1 MPGDFL
7 PGILFYYSSLKMNK
21 IRAAITGV
29 GGYVPDYV
37 LTNKELETMV
47 DTNDEWITT
56 RTGIKERRILKGENQ
71 GVSVMGIAAVK
82 DMLAKTKTDPKEIDC
97 IIFATVT
104 ADMTFPATA
113 NIVATAVGATNAFS
127 YDMGAACSG
136 FLYALVTGASFIQS
150 GMYKKVVVIGGDK
163 MSSILDYKDRTT
175 CIIFGDG
182 AGCVLLEPTHEDVG
196 VMDSILKSDGSG
208 EAYLHM
214 KAGGSRMPASHE
226 TVDKRQHYVYQ
237 EGAAVFKFA
246 VTNMADVSAQLAERN
261 HLNADTITWLV
272 PHQAN
277 KRIIDATAHRMGVT
291 DDKVMM
297 NIERYGNTTAGTI
310 PLLLWDYEKRL
321 KKGDNLILAA
331 FGGGFTWGA
340 IYVKWAY

>member
-1 MPGDFL
+1 M
-7 PGILFYYSSLKMNK
+7 KK
-21 IRAAITGV
+21 VRAAITGV

-47 DTNDEWITT
+47 ETSDEWITT

-71 GVSVMGIAAVK
+71 GVSVLGINAVK
-82 DMLAKTKTDPKEIDC
+82 DLLAKTKVDPKEIDL

-113 NIVATAVGATNAFS
+113 NIVATAVGATNAWS

-136 FLYALVTGASFIQS
+136 FLFGLTTGASFIES
-150 GMYKKVVVIGGDK
+150 GMYKKVIVIGGDK
-163 MSSILDYKDRTT
+163 MSAILDYTDRTT

-182 AGCVLLEPTHEDVG
+182 AGAVLLEPTTEDVG
-196 VMDSILKSDGSG
+196 VMDSILRSDGSG

-214 KAGGSRMPASHE
+214 KAGGSRKPASIE
-226 TVDKRQHYVYQ
+226 TVNARQHAVYQ

-246 VTNMADVSAQLAERN
+246 VTNMADVSAQIAERN
-261 HLNADTITWLV
+261 DLTPENIAWLA

-277 KRIIDATAHRMGVT
+277 KRIIDATANRVGISE
-291 DDKVMM
+291 DKVMM

-310 PLLLWDYEKRL
+310 PLLLWDYEKKL
-321 KKGDNLILAA
+321 KKGDNIIMAA

-340 IYVKWAY
+340 VYVKWAYDGK